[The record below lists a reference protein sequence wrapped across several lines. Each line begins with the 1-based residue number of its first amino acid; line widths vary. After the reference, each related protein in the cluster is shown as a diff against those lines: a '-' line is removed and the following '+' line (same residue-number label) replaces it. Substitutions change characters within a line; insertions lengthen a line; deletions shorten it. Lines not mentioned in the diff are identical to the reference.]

1 MKTNSKLMILLSLL
15 CVLVFFTKPAHAY
28 IDPGTGSML
37 LQVLL
42 GVAAIVI
49 GIVWHRLKLLFSRV
63 SRFFGKKKNQAK
75 E

>member
-1 MKTNSKLMILLSLL
+1 MKTNLKLMTLLSAL

-28 IDPGTGSML
+28 IDPGTGSVL

-42 GVAAIVI
+42 GAAAIVI

-63 SRFFGKKKNQAK
+63 SRFFGRKKNQAK

>member
-1 MKTNSKLMILLSLL
+1 MILFSLL

-42 GVAAIVI
+42 GAAAIVI
-49 GIVWHRLKLLFSRV
+49 GIVWHRLKLLFNRV
-63 SRFFGKKKNQAK
+63 SLFFGKKKNQGK